1 MTDDQRAAKRAAAER
16 ALDLAASGMRLGLG
30 TGSTA
35 DAMLD
40 ALAERLRDGRL
51 RDIVGV
57 PTSEATACRAASLG
71 IPLATLDREPRLD
84 LTLDGADEVDPRLD
98 LVKGLGGALLR
109 EKIVAASSSRMVVM
123 ADDSKRVGRLGE
135 RAPIPVEIVAFGQA
149 LVARRVRELGGEPS
163 LRLGAG
169 GRPFV
174 TDEGHAI
181 LDCRFGP
188 FDAPALAAALSAV
201 PGVVEHGLF
210 VGLATHVALAGPGG
224 VTLLERDPGA

>member
-1 MTDDQRAAKRAAAER
+1 MTDDQGAYKRAAAER
-16 ALDLAASGMRLGLG
+16 ALDLVESGMRLGLG

-35 DAMLD
+35 EVMLE
-40 ALAERLRDGRL
+40 ALAARLRDGRL
-51 RDIVGV
+51 REIVGV
-57 PTSEATACRAASLG
+57 PTSEATACRAASLH
-71 IPLATLDREPRLD
+71 IPLTTLDRQPRLD
-84 LTLDGADEVDPRLD
+84 LTLDGTDEVDPRLD
-98 LVKGLGGALLR
+98 LIKGLGGALLR

-135 RAPIPVEIVAFGQA
+135 RAPVPVEIVAFGRA
-149 LVARRVRELGGEPS
+149 LVARRVRDLGGEPS
-163 LRLGAG
+163 LRLAAG

-188 FDAPALAAALSAV
+188 FEASALAAALAAI

-224 VTLLERDPGA
+224 VTLLERGHGA